1 MADNRKG
8 RLEGKVCIITGAARG
23 MGEATA
29 RLFAAEGAKVALGD
43 VMTAEGEAV
52 AKDIGGDAFFK
63 KLDVSSDKNWEEY
76 VGDVRDKFGTI
87 DVLVNN
93 AGLVHFTPIEH
104 FNPVDADKILGVN
117 TVGPMLGAKHV
128 APIMK
133 TAGKGSIVN
142 ISSVD
147 GLRGC
152 NGLTLYTASKW
163 ALRGLTKS
171 LAYELGTS
179 GIRVNSVHPG
189 GVNTPMGNARGLPPD
204 QLAHAF
210 CRVPLQRIGD
220 PNEIANASLFLASDE
235 ASYVT
240 GAELAVDGGWGAGYF
255 QPVLPGA
262 PEGLLP

>member
-1 MADNRKG
+1 MAKG

-43 VMTAEGEAV
+43 VMTEEGEAV
-52 AKDIGGDAFFK
+52 AKDIGKAAFFQ
-63 KLDVSSDKNWEEY
+63 KLDVSDDSNWESF
-76 VGDVRDKFGTI
+76 VGAVRDKFGTI
-87 DVLVNN
+87 DALVNN

-104 FNPVDADKILGVN
+104 FNPADADKILGVN

-128 APIMK
+128 APVMK
-133 TAGKGSIVN
+133 EAGKGSIVN

-189 GVNTPMGNARGLPPD
+189 GVNTPMGNARGLPAE
-204 QLAHAF
+204 QLSQAF
-210 CRVPLQRIGD
+210 CRVPLQRIGE

-262 PEGLLP
+262 PEGLPP

>member
-1 MADNRKG
+1 VAG

-52 AKDIGGDAFFK
+52 AKDIGGHAIFQ
-63 KLDVSSDKNWEEY
+63 KLDVSDDSNW
-76 VGDVRDKFGTI
+76 
-87 DVLVNN
+87 NN

-133 TAGKGSIVN
+133 EVGKGSIVN

-189 GVNTPMGNARGLPPD
+189 GVNTPMGNARGLPAD
-204 QLAHAF
+204 QLSAAF
-210 CRVPLQRIGD
+210 CRVPLQRIGE

-262 PEGLLP
+262 PEGLPP

>member
-1 MADNRKG
+1 MG
-8 RLEGKVCIITGAARG
+8 QLSGKVAIVTGAARG

-29 RLFAAEGAKVALGD
+29 RLFATEGAKVVLADLMD
-43 VMTAEGEAV
+43 QGEDV
-52 AKDIGGDAFFK
+52 AKDIAKSGGEAMFL
-63 KLDVSSDKNWEEY
+63 KLDVSSDTEWAKC
-76 VGDVRDKFGTI
+76 VGAVQDKYGTV
-87 DVLVNN
+87 DVLINN

-104 FNPVDADKILGVN
+104 FNPDDADKILGVN

-128 APIMK
+128 VPIMK
-133 TAGKGSIVN
+133 ANGGGSIVN

-189 GVNTPMGNARGLPPD
+189 GVDTPMGNARGLPPD
-204 QLAHAF
+204 QLNMAF
-210 CRVPLQRIGD
+210 RRVPLQRIGQ
-220 PNEIANASLFLASDE
+220 PGEIAQASLFLASDA
-235 ASYVT
+235 ASYIT

-262 PEGLLP
+262 PEGLPP

>member
-1 MADNRKG
+1 MG
-8 RLEGKVCIITGAARG
+8 RLSGKIAIVTGAARG

-29 RLFAAEGAKVALGD
+29 RLFASEGATVVLTD
-43 VMTAEGEAV
+43 VMDELGATV
-52 AKDIGGDAFFK
+52 AKDIGGSASFYK
-63 KLDVSSDKNWEEY
+63 HDVSSDENWAEV
-76 VGDVRDKFGTI
+76 VGKVVEAHGTVDALI
-87 DVLVNN
+87 NN

-104 FNPVDADKILGVN
+104 FNPDDAGKIFGVN

-128 APIMK
+128 APAMK
-133 TAGKGSIVN
+133 AAGKGSIVN

-179 GIRVNSVHPG
+179 GIRVNSIHPG
-189 GVNTPMGNARGLPPD
+189 GVNTPMGNSRDLPPD
-204 QLAHAF
+204 QLAMAF
-210 CRVPLQRIGD
+210 RRVPLQRIGEPD
-220 PNEIANASLFLASDE
+220 EIANASLFLASDE
-235 ASYVT
+235 SSYIT

-262 PEGLLP
+262 PEGLPP

>member
-1 MADNRKG
+1 MG
-8 RLEGKVCIITGAARG
+8 RLSGKVAIITGASQG

-29 RLFAAEGAKVALGD
+29 RLFAKEGAKVALGD
-43 VMTAEGEAV
+43 VSVDKGEAV
-52 AKDIGGDAFFK
+52 AADIGDNAFFQ
-63 KLDVSSDKNWEEY
+63 KLDVSTDEDWAAMVKATTDKW
-76 VGDVRDKFGTI
+76 GTVDI
-87 DVLVNN
+87 LINN

-104 FNPVDADKILGVN
+104 FNPADADRILGVN

-133 TAGKGSIVN
+133 RAEKGSIVN

-179 GIRVNSVHPG
+179 GIRVNSLHPG
-189 GVNTPMGNARGLPPD
+189 GVNTAMGNARGLEAE
-204 QLAHAF
+204 QLNAAF
-210 CRVPLQRIGD
+210 ARVPLQRIGE
-220 PNEIANASLFLASDE
+220 PEEVANASLFIASDE
-235 ASYVT
+235 ASYIT
-240 GAELAVDGGWGAGYF
+240 GAELAVDGGWGAGYY

-262 PEGLLP
+262 PEGLPP

>member
-1 MADNRKG
+1 MSG
-8 RLEGKVCIITGAARG
+8 RLSGKTAIITGAARG

-29 RLFAAEGAKVALGD
+29 RLFASEGANVILTD
-43 VMTAEGEAV
+43 VMEEEGAAV
-52 AKDIGGDAFFK
+52 AKDIGGDAVFIK
-63 KLDVSSDKNWEEY
+63 HDVSTDDGWANVVSETVDKH
-76 VGDVRDKFGTI
+76 GTI
-87 DVLVNN
+87 DVLINN

-104 FNPVDADKILGVN
+104 FNPADAEKILGVN
-117 TVGPMLGAKHV
+117 TVGPMLGTKHV
-128 APIMK
+128 SPVMK
-133 TAGKGSIVN
+133 KAGKGSIVN

-189 GVNTPMGNARGLPPD
+189 GVNTPMGNSRGLPAD
-204 QLAHAF
+204 QLSMAF
-210 CRVPLQRIGD
+210 RRVPLQRIGE
-220 PNEIANASLFLASDE
+220 PEEVAQASLFLASDDS
-235 ASYVT
+235 SYIT

-262 PEGLLP
+262 PEGLPP

>member
-1 MADNRKG
+1 MG
-8 RLEGKVCIITGAARG
+8 RLAGKVAIITGAARG

-43 VMTAEGEAV
+43 VMIEEGKSV
-52 AKDIGGDAFFK
+52 AKDIGKHAFFQ
-63 KLDVSSDKNWEEY
+63 KLDVSDDQNWANFVAAVVE
-76 VGDVRDKFGTI
+76 RFGTI

-104 FNPVDADKILGVN
+104 FNPADAENILGVN

-128 APIMK
+128 TPTMK
-133 TAGKGSIVN
+133 EAGKGSIVN

-189 GVNTPMGNARGLPPD
+189 GVNTPMGNARGLPAE
-204 QLAHAF
+204 QLAQAF
-210 CRVPLQRIGD
+210 CRVPLQRIGEPD
-220 PNEIANASLFLASDE
+220 EIANASLFLASDE

-262 PEGLLP
+262 PEGLPP

>member
-1 MADNRKG
+1 MAG
-8 RLEGKVCIITGAARG
+8 RLEGKVCIITGAAQG

-29 RLFAAEGAKVALGD
+29 RLFASEGARVVLGD
-43 VMTAEGEAV
+43 VMTEEGEAV
-52 AKDIGGDAFFK
+52 AADIGGEAVFQ
-63 KLDVSSDKNWEEY
+63 KLDVSDDSNWAAF
-76 VGDVRDKFGTI
+76 VGAVRDKFGTI
-87 DVLVNN
+87 DALVNN

-104 FNPVDADKILGVN
+104 FNPADADKILGVN

-128 APIMK
+128 SPIMK
-133 TAGKGSIVN
+133 EAGKGSIVN

-189 GVNTPMGNARGLPPD
+189 GVDTPMGNARGLPPD
-204 QLAHAF
+204 QLNMAF
-210 CRVPLQRIGD
+210 RRVPLQRIGQ
-220 PNEIANASLFLASDE
+220 PSEIANASLFLASDE
-235 ASYVT
+235 ASYIT

-262 PEGLLP
+262 PEGLPP

>member
-1 MADNRKG
+1 MA
-8 RLEGKVCIITGAARG
+8 RLNGKVCIVTGAARG

-29 RLFAAEGAKVALGD
+29 RLFASEGAKVILTD
-43 VMTAEGEAV
+43 VLEEGQAV
-52 AKDIGGDAFFK
+52 ADDIGGAATFIK
-63 KLDVSSDKNWEEY
+63 HDVTSEDDWAAVVAKAKADH
-76 VGDVRDKFGTI
+76 GQI

-93 AGLVHFTPIEH
+93 AGLVHFTAIEA
-104 FNPVDADKILGVN
+104 FDPKDAEKILGVN
-117 TVGPMLGAKHV
+117 TVGPMLGVKHV
-128 APIMK
+128 SPVMK
-133 TAGKGSIVN
+133 AAGKGSVIN

-189 GVNTPMGNARGLPPD
+189 GVDTPMGNAQDLPPD
-204 QLAHAF
+204 QLNAAF
-210 CRVPLQRIGD
+210 GRVPLQRIGQ
-220 PNEIANASLFLASDE
+220 PEEIAQASLFLATDE

-240 GAELAVDGGWGAGYF
+240 GAEIAVDGGWGAGYF

-262 PEGLLP
+262 PEGLTP